1 MKSPYILNKYTENN
15 EIVTEYT
22 IDGETISHIV
32 RVPIPQEIEP
42 IEPVPTIEEQILFET
57 QYQTAVLEIL
67 TLGGM

>member
-1 MKSPYILNKYTENN
+1 MEILKQYIYDAYQ
-15 EIVTEYT
+15 VTEYT
-22 IDGETISHIV
+22 KDGETVSHV
-32 RVPIPQEIEP
+32 VKTPIPQEIEP